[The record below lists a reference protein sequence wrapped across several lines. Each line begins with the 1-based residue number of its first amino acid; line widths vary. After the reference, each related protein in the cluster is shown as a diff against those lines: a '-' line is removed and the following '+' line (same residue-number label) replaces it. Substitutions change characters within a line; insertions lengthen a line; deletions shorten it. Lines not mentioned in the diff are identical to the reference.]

1 MSTSAIRQPA
11 SEKSEKSSDR
21 HSNGTSVS
29 SRGTTASSGRFT
41 LETSSSSTPKR
52 GANPPSGIGRAP
64 SPGGGGNGAVAAT
77 EKQENS
83 NRNPNVSL
91 TLVQPQTSGAGSNDN
106 SFDSIS
112 LSSATPTSPPLSGS
126 TFRFSPLSSAASSSG
141 QLAAKASPGPG
152 ASGGGGG
159 QATLSPGTGPVQGQ
173 ASGQN
178 QAQGGSPEGSPGAAP
193 PPVPQHQSA
202 QLPNFSLD
210 NQLSVGPA
218 FKRPSLA
225 DVGRARTGTAS
236 SSSHSRNFSHPRD
249 LFRAFQ
255 AALRSGGKSTHLT
268 RQTSAEA
275 SNHHVLD
282 SFTSVPGSSPQSPR
296 TSRLN
301 SLSVGSPASTPIG
314 SGAIPIILQSGG
326 GSGQSSGGS
335 SSVSRGGLKILVNG
349 QQHRASPL
357 VGDSG
362 GNTGSNTPTTILKT
376 PVGRTS
382 SSGSGNSIPAR
393 GSGSKK
399 NTVTFDTRCGL
410 SMRRCSAD
418 AGAMLAATEEE
429 HLGRTLAHQHR
440 ANSHTPL
447 SGTASI
453 DASMLLTGP
462 RLLNPGGSEKPRR
475 KQLEVPLL
483 SLVRTPIS
491 AEIKRDL
498 DAPYERL
505 HTLLE
510 PVNSVSL
517 MDASDM
523 IASIDDFDNHSSPSH
538 RSAPKGAS
546 SSPAHGR
553 RPSLASVQALPL
565 RPSSP
570 SSSVALTGSRPDQSS
585 NANAAAG
592 ATGSQSPSQVGPS
605 SNRPISPLRM
615 DRLDSGA
622 STDSASLTVTGG
634 HLHSR
639 GHSRRQR
646 AKERM
651 GSTSSEGR
659 IDTSNTAT
667 VAAVNVTVNRE
678 ARERVRLEGLEHK
691 RVSSPHAL
699 SPLSPSA
706 RGGSS
711 PLLQVNDASVLTFLK
726 EMSLTLTEIKQ

>member
-1 MSTSAIRQPA
+1 MSTGAIRQPI
-11 SEKSEKSSDR
+11 SEKGEKSSDR
-21 HSNGTSVS
+21 HSNGTGVS
-29 SRGTTASSGRFT
+29 SSGPTASCGRFT
-41 LETSSSSTPKR
+41 LETSPTSTPKR
-52 GANPPSGIGRAP
+52 GANPPSGIGRAS
-64 SPGGGGNGAVAAT
+64 SPGGGGNGAIAAT

-83 NRNPNVSL
+83 KRNPGVSL
-91 TLVQPQTSGAGSNDN
+91 MLVQPQTGGAVSNDN

-141 QLAAKASPGPG
+141 QLEAKASPGM
-152 ASGGGGG
+152 SGGAH
-159 QATLSPGTGPVQGQ
+159 ATLIPGTSPGQGQ
-173 ASGQN
+173 DSGQN
-178 QAQGGSPEGSPGAAP
+178 QAQGSSPAGSPGTGP
-193 PPVPQHQSA
+193 PPVPLHQSA
-202 QLPNFSLD
+202 QQPNFSCD
-210 NQLSVGPA
+210 NQLSVGLA

-236 SSSHSRNFSHPRD
+236 SSSHTRNFSHPRD

-255 AALRSGGKSTHLT
+255 AALRSGSKRTHLT

-301 SLSVGSPASTPIG
+301 SLSVRSPASTPVG
-314 SGAIPIILQSGG
+314 SGAMPIISQSGG
-326 GSGQSSGGS
+326 GAAQSSGGS
-335 SSVSRGGLKILVNG
+335 SGGGVSRGGLKILVNG

-393 GSGSKK
+393 GLGAKK
-399 NTVTFDTRCGL
+399 NMVTFDTRCSL

-418 AGAMLAATEEE
+418 ASAMLAATEEE

-453 DASMLLTGP
+453 DASMLVTGP
-462 RLLNPGGSEKPRR
+462 RLPNPGGSEKPRR

-483 SLVRTPIS
+483 SLVRTGMS

-498 DAPYERL
+498 DAPFERL

-523 IASIDDFDNHSSPSH
+523 IASIDNFEGHSSPSH
-538 RSAPKGAS
+538 SSALKGAS
-546 SSPAHGR
+546 SSPVHGR
-553 RPSLASVQALPL
+553 RSSLASV

-570 SSSVALTGSRPDQSS
+570 SSSVALTGGIPSS
-585 NANAAAG
+585 SANTAAN
-592 ATGSQSPSQVGPS
+592 ATGSQSASLMGAS

-615 DRLDSGA
+615 DRLDSGV
-622 STDSASLTVTGG
+622 STDSASLAVTGG
-634 HLHSR
+634 HSHAHS
-639 GHSRRQR
+639 HSRRQR

-667 VAAVNVTVNRE
+667 AVAVNVTANRE

-711 PLLQVNDASVLTFLK
+711 PLLQVNDASMLTFFN
-726 EMSLTLTEIKQ
+726 EMPLILIEIKQ